1 MGWRLKLGCAG
12 GKSQGVLVAR
22 TQPEGSVQ
30 LRTHLLVGPG
40 RELEGT
46 AALVPGTSTLKT
58 PSNTQLNLPTPLLSP
73 QGNLLLLSCISQQ
86 DHCPKCIALLQPQEE
101 QHSSGSKM
109 P

>member
-73 QGNLLLLSCISQQ
+73 QGNLLLLSVAS
-86 DHCPKCIALLQPQEE
+86 PSRTTAPNALLCCSPRKNNTLKWQ
-101 QHSSGSKM
+101 
-109 P
+109 